1 MERRQNYSCMKKM
14 VTTAATAAS
23 IVILIVSGLSCVSQP
38 AAKLAQKQ
46 VVIVQRGNL
55 SVITSVDGRLVMP
68 QAFDLRFGAP
78 GNVRD
83 VLVEEGDFVKA
94 GTILARLDD
103 TSQQLDIKSANVA
116 LQQALSNLY
125 ETVPGIQQTFMGYP
139 SYYPNPTLLLS
150 LEWARNEVVKAYD
163 LLQGNKYGEAAA
175 ELRIAIADLDSAV
188 KIFQDALENTRSGLG
203 SITPFADQ
211 IEKVPLI
218 QEEPVYGTFMVLR
231 KMADLIKQ
239 QKADTEKGQTLI
251 AQGNYAE
258 AGSILGSLSVRMAEV
273 YRVLSSG
280 VNKIEVRYDSSYP
293 SQGLCL
299 YFYRAAEDKLN
310 QALTLV
316 EKGEPNSDAYNESL
330 RLARHYIELC
340 NSILGSSVLVL
351 EHGLSLKNYQQYN
364 INVATAAVTLANRKD
379 DLLNTIIVAPFDG
392 TVVSVG
398 IKKNDILSAI
408 DYSTKGIRLVDTTD
422 IKFQG
427 QVDEIDILRIKVG
440 QKATIAVDAV
450 PARVFPGRVTFISP
464 FGSTG
469 TGTVV
474 KFAVTIRL
482 DPTDMQLKGSLTA
495 TAEIAVSSV
504 TNVLLVPVTAVFT
517 TPAGSFLNVVGGAKG
532 ETERRQ
538 VTLGSQNQQFAEVV
552 SGLKEGDQVVIEAA
566 AAAPLVTRP
575 TGPPPGA
582 GGGQPP
588 PR

>member
-1 MERRQNYSCMKKM
+1 MNKI
-14 VTTAATAAS
+14 VTATVAAAG
-23 IVILIVSGLSCVSQP
+23 IIILIVSGISCASQP
-38 AAKLAQKQ
+38 ATKPAQKQ
-46 VVIVQRGNL
+46 VVTVQRGNL

-103 TSQQLDIKSANVA
+103 ASQQLDIKSANAA
-116 LQQALSNLY
+116 LQLALSNLY
-125 ETVPGIQQTFMGYP
+125 ETVPGIQQTFMSYP

-150 LEWARNEVVKAYD
+150 LEWARDELAKAYD
-163 LLQGNKYGEAAA
+163 LFLNNRYGEAAA
-175 ELRIAIADLDSAV
+175 EMRMAVADLESAI
-188 KIFQDALENTRSGLG
+188 KIFQDALENMQSGLG

-211 IEKVPLI
+211 IGKVPLI
-218 QEEPVYGTFMVLR
+218 QEEPVYGIFLELR
-231 KMADLIKQ
+231 KMADFIKQ
-239 QKADTEKGQTLI
+239 QKADAEKGQTLMT
-251 AQGNYAE
+251 QGNYAE
-258 AGSILGSLSVRMAEV
+258 VGSILGSLSVRMADV
-273 YRVLSSG
+273 YRALSSE
-280 VNKIEVRYDSSYP
+280 VNKVEVRYDSSYP
-293 SQGLCL
+293 SQSLCL
-299 YFYRAAEDKLN
+299 YFYRAAEDKLKR
-310 QALTLV
+310 ALTLV
-316 EKGEPNSDAYNESL
+316 KEDKLNSAEYNESL

-364 INVATAAVTLANRKD
+364 VNVATAAVALANRKD

-398 IKKNDILSAI
+398 IKRNDILSAI

-427 QVDEIDILRIKVG
+427 QVDEIDILKIKVG
-440 QKATIAVDAV
+440 QKATVAVDAV
-450 PARVFPGRVTFISP
+450 PDRVFTGRVTFISP
-464 FGSTG
+464 FGSVG
-469 TGTVV
+469 TGTVI

-482 DPTDMQLKGSLTA
+482 DPTDIQLKGNLTA

-504 TNVLLVPVTAVFT
+504 ANVLLVPLTAVT
-517 TPAGSFLNVVGGAKG
+517 ITPAGSFVNVVIGAKG

-538 VTLGSQNQQFAEVV
+538 LTLGNQNQQFAEVL
-552 SGLKEGDQVVIEAA
+552 SGLKEGEQVVIETAT
-566 AAAPLVTRP
+566 AAPIVTRP

-582 GGGQPP
+582 GSGGQPP